1 MSRIAK
7 EVSSFAERVSLSSHS
22 ADITMEKSSTQSRSQ
37 SPEWIIVVCLL
48 LLSIFITGCT
58 IESKAM
64 NNTNF
69 WDSVDKLT
77 TMKFSNREE
86 AEKVLGVELKT
97 AEGNEYV
104 SFYEYNGELPAFPKS
119 TYTDVRISNDG
130 KGRWF
135 MMVDFNLATCI
146 TAKTIMEKYPNG
158 VFEPP
163 DPNNLSD
170 DAESTYE
177 VKVNSG
183 KLVFGFNN
191 KTDCFTGMSFN
202 KTR

>member
-1 MSRIAK
+1 
-7 EVSSFAERVSLSSHS
+7 
-22 ADITMEKSSTQSRSQ
+22 
-37 SPEWIIVVCLL
+37 
-48 LLSIFITGCT
+48 
-58 IESKAM
+58 M
-64 NNTNF
+64 NNTNI

-77 TMKFSNREE
+77 TMQIHNRAE
-86 AEKVLGVELKT
+86 AEKKLRITLTSLPDKD
-97 AEGNEYV
+97 NE
-104 SFYEYNGELPAFPKS
+104 SFSFFEYKGELPEFPNS

-146 TAKTIMEKYPNG
+146 TAKTVMEKYPNG

-183 KLVFGFNN
+183 KLIFGFNN

>member
-1 MSRIAK
+1 
-7 EVSSFAERVSLSSHS
+7 
-22 ADITMEKSSTQSRSQ
+22 MEKSLMQNMAKLNK
-37 SPEWIIVVCLL
+37 WIVFAFLL
-48 LLSIFITGCT
+48 FVTIFT
-58 IESKAM
+58 ISCKKESNAM
-64 NNTNF
+64 GNNNL

-77 TMKFSNREE
+77 TMNFSSREE
-86 AEKVLGVELKT
+86 VEKVLGVELAP
-97 AEGNEYV
+97 AEGNESV
-104 SFYEYNGELPAFPKS
+104 SFFEYTGELPAFPNS
-119 TYTDVRISNDG
+119 TYADVRISNDKSG
-130 KGRWF
+130 WF
-135 MMVDFNLATCI
+135 MMVNFKLHTCI
-146 TAKTIMEKYPNG
+146 TAKTVMEKYPNG

-183 KLVFGFNN
+183 KLVFGFDF